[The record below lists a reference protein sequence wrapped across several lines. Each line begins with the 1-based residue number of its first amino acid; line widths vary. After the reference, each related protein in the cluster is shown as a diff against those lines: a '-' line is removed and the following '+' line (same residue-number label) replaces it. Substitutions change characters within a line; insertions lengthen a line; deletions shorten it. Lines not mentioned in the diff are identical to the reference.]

1 MSFTKPYLVTQRID
15 GIVELSLGSKTL
27 LTSVPSI
34 MNVFVLLQIFTFDQV
49 LLSSL
54 GYPGMYCINQAGLK
68 FMENYLSCFPSAK
81 IKVSA
86 PLADPQNYL
95 KRCVYSF
102 A

>member
-34 MNVFVLLQIFTFDQV
+34 MNVFVLLQIFTFDHV

-54 GYPGMYCINQAGLK
+54 GYPGMYCINQAVK
-68 FMENYLSCFPSAK
+68 SLS
-81 IKVSA
+81 
-86 PLADPQNYL
+86 N
-95 KRCVYSF
+95 
-102 A
+102 